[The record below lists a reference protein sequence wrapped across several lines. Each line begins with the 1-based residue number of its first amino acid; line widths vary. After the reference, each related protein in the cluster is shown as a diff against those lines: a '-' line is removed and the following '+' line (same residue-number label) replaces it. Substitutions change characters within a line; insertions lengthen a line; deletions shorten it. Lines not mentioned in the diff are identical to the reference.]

1 MEKQAQEVEAVG
13 SSQDQAWKDTV
24 PVPRN
29 TDATAHFPY
38 INGLHCVLAFEHHGW
53 QLPLF

>member
-1 MEKQAQEVEAVG
+1 MEKQAQEAEAVG
-13 SSQDQAWKDTV
+13 SSQDQAWKDTL